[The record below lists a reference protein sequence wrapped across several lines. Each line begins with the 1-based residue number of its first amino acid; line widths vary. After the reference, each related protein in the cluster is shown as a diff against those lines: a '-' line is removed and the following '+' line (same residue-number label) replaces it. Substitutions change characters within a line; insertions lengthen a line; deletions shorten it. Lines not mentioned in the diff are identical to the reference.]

1 VQDFMGG
8 HIQMAI
14 TGIPQALDMQAKGM
28 ARIVAVAG
36 TERSKLVPDVPTF
49 VEQGFA
55 EPTFALP
62 LWVGMAAAAGTPAAV
77 LGRLAEAAT
86 AALRTPGFWLEPA
99 GQHTGG
105 VPGSVGARGSGRRAR
120 DARRRCAARM
130 STARLP
136 EGARTAA
143 RSAEVTQ

>member
-1 VQDFMGG
+1 MGG

-86 AALRTPGFWLEPA
+86 AALRTPELRRFLQGFGWSPLGNTPAEFRAQLEREAPVVAHAMRAA
-99 GQHTGG
+99 GVQ
-105 VPGSVGARGSGRRAR
+105 
-120 DARRRCAARM
+120 
-130 STARLP
+130 P
-136 EGARTAA
+136 E
-143 RSAEVTQ
+143 